1 MQERQLL
8 DETFDP
14 QRCGSYQLL
23 LQPGRLGFRLAVH
36 DPLRN
41 QFIAFASLPLQE
53 ASEGRW
59 HEAIAKLQV
68 AYPWVASSFRNVRIG
83 WRSHLFTLLP
93 QALFI
98 EAEAKRVLQAM
109 GAFYDCD
116 AIYYNRLTADAL
128 MLFTVPGDLVNAL
141 QPIQPQ
147 FSIIHPDASLH
158 LLALSLFRRS
168 AGLVV
173 HVAEGVVTLILAGQ
187 GRLLALLSFKTQ
199 AETNVLYRMVALLKA
214 HGLTPNT
221 TPCLTVGSPS
231 TTGKSTPLR
240 QQPALS
246 AATVAA
252 LIEQYFPRVSGKVA
266 IPGHSFSYL
275 LESVREEN
283 PALFATILCE

>member
-187 GRLLALLSFKTQ
+187 VASLAQFQDPSRNQRPLPYGCAAESSRFNTEYNPLPNGRLPLYHREKHPSRAAARTLGSHRSCAHRAILS
-199 AETNVLYRMVALLKA
+199 
-214 HGLTPNT
+214 
-221 TPCLTVGSPS
+221 PCFRESC
-231 TTGKSTPLR
+231 
-240 QQPALS
+240 
-246 AATVAA
+246 
-252 LIEQYFPRVSGKVA
+252 
-266 IPGHSFSYL
+266 HSW
-275 LESVREEN
+275 
-283 PALFATILCE
+283 A